1 MIWSSDLESSYF
13 CLEMPIA
20 TRNAS
25 RKESTA
31 SACLDASAKSFDVC
45 YSGDS

>member
-1 MIWSSDLESSYF
+1 MIWGSDLESSYF
-13 CLEMPIA
+13 GLEMPIE
-20 TRNAS
+20 TGSAS

-31 SACLDASAKSFDVC
+31 SACLDASSKSFDIC